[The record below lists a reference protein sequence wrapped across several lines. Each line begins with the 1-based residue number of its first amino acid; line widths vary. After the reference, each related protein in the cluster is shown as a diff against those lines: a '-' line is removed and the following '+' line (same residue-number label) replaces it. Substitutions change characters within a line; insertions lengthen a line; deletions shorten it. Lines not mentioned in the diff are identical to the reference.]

1 MTYAGAHKY
10 LTYASWL
17 LSALS
22 AFMALVPFWYIWR
35 ILQEVLRVAPDFAR
49 AEFLAAYGW
58 AAVGFAVLSV
68 LIYIAGL
75 MCSHLS
81 AFRIASNLR
90 KETLRHIVQ
99 LPLGEAERF
108 GSGKLR
114 KIVDE
119 SSAATET
126 YLAHQLPDMA
136 GSIATPIG
144 LLVLLLVFDWR
155 LGLLCL
161 SHVALGF
168 A

>member
-1 MTYAGAHKY
+1 MKKQSSLSRLMTYAGAHKY

-90 KETLRHIVQ
+90 T
-99 LPLGEAERF
+99 G
-108 GSGKLR
+108 
-114 KIVDE
+114 
-119 SSAATET
+119 
-126 YLAHQLPDMA
+126 
-136 GSIATPIG
+136 
-144 LLVLLLVFDWR
+144 
-155 LGLLCL
+155 
-161 SHVALGF
+161 
-168 A
+168 